1 MRRNAEIIIK
11 NATAYPFRV
20 NLKSLRCVYCADL
33 FDDPDLFRAHMTD
46 EHQTFTLAMAFAKL
60 PKTEPLKA
68 DITDLECRLCSLK
81 RNSLKDIA
89 EHLKDVHGKPVNFNT
104 ELGIMPYLLQKD
116 IWKCAVCD
124 KSLPS
129 LLHLNKHTITHFQSH
144 CCEICGKSY
153 KAATGLVQHVRAK
166 HDEENKALCRR
177 CQTVF
182 PSMEAKA
189 VHQRTAKRC
198 MLHCCLECPERFPSW
213 EMKQKHMIEVHGMQ
227 KKTYRCTNCDWVC
240 EDRRAFYDHFKLRH
254 SQDCLL
260 CIHCGLKFA
269 TPSRLSRH
277 LEKHVT

>member
-1 MRRNAEIIIK
+1 
-11 NATAYPFRV
+11 
-20 NLKSLRCVYCADL
+20 
-33 FDDPDLFRAHMTD
+33 MTD

-68 DITDLECRLCSLK
+68 DITDLECRLCSRK
-81 RNSLKDIA
+81 HNSLKDIA